1 MTARRPRNW
10 PLAWFGYAYATL
22 VGFVWGSIWSTGKIE
37 RVDGL
42 WIFRGMPKWTYG
54 RGGSCVGSCYLTTNN
69 VSPAILRHE
78 QIHRTQWRKYGLAM
92 PLLYSIAGRDPL
104 RNRYEIE
111 AGLADGG
118 YI

>member
-1 MTARRPRNW
+1 MTARRPLNW
-10 PLAWFGYAYATL
+10 PLAWFGYAYATM

-37 RVDGL
+37 RIDGL
-42 WIFRGMPKWTYG
+42 WIFRGMPKWTFG
-54 RGGSCVGSCYLTTNN
+54 RGGSCVGSCYLTNNN
-69 VSPAILRHE
+69 VNPAILRHE
-78 QIHRTQWRKYGLAM
+78 QIHRTQWRRYGIAM
-92 PLLYSIAGRDPL
+92 PLLYAIAGRDPL